1 LASLR
6 APSAREGALAWSAG
20 ITYILYDVILMVIV
34 VWLTWPKLASLWM
47 TSKTMSEVSSGH
59 ESKVSPSLGIVI
71 AAYNEALVLPETLAA
86 LCA

>member
-1 LASLR
+1 
-6 APSAREGALAWSAG
+6 
-20 ITYILYDVILMVIV
+20 
-34 VWLTWPKLASLWM
+34 M